1 MIGTLPSKPV
11 QYSLPRLP
19 AIPKADAGTLP
30 VHMALKRACVT
41 RFVESGWISIGAAI
55 LPAIQ
60 RLRLDDTLYFN
71 RGTWR
76 VELCWLNKGY
86 PHYRL
91 YWMPKRHY
99 LFGLADIRLD
109 NAEGVGL
116 NSEGEIEVRVRC
128 GADIGRAPR
137 LKDVQLHLAAYCA
150 AFGATPETLV
160 LVKGDART
168 KLDADTSRVYRLFK
182 VKG

>member
-19 AIPKADAGTLP
+19 AIPQADASALP
-30 VHMALKRACVT
+30 PVMALKRACVT
-41 RFVESGWISIGAAI
+41 RFVESGWLSIGTSI
-55 LPAIQ
+55 VPAIQ

-71 RGTWR
+71 GGLWR
-76 VELCWLNKGY
+76 VELVCLASGY
-86 PHYRL
+86 PHYRV

-109 NAEGVGL
+109 NAEK
-116 NSEGEIEVRVRC
+116 SFEKVRY
-128 GADIGRAPR
+128 ASDIGRSPQ
-137 LKDVQLHLAAYCA
+137 LKLVQRHLAAYVA
-150 AFGATPETLV
+150 AFGAAPDDLV

-168 KLDADTSRVYRLFK
+168 PLNADTSRVYRLFK
-182 VKG
+182 AKL

>member
-1 MIGTLPSKPV
+1 MIGTLPPATPV
-11 QYSLPRLP
+11 QYSLPRPL
-19 AIPKADAGTLP
+19 AMKADASALP

-41 RFVESGWISIGAAI
+41 RFVESGWLSIGASI

-60 RLRLDDTLYFN
+60 RLRLDDTLYFGG
-71 RGTWR
+71 GTWR
-76 VELCWLNKGY
+76 VELVCLASGY

-109 NAEGVGL
+109 NAEK
-116 NSEGEIEVRVRC
+116 SVRKVLY
-128 GADIGRAPR
+128 ASDIGRSPHLR
-137 LKDVQLHLAAYCA
+137 TVQQHLAAYIA
-150 AFGATPETLV
+150 AFGAAPDDVV

-168 KLDADTSRVYRLFK
+168 KLCADTSRVYRLFK
-182 VKG
+182 VRG

>member
-1 MIGTLPSKPV
+1 MIGTLPPTTPV
-11 QYSLPRLP
+11 QYTLPRLP
-19 AIPKADAGTLP
+19 PVPKADASALP

-41 RFVESGWISIGAAI
+41 RFVESGWLSIGTSI

-76 VELCWLNKGY
+76 IELVCLASGY

-109 NAEGVGL
+109 NAEK
-116 NSEGEIEVRVRC
+116 SIEKVRY
-128 GADIGRAPR
+128 ASDIGRSPH
-137 LKDVQLHLAAYCA
+137 LKLVQRHLAAYVA
-150 AFGATPETLV
+150 AFGAVESDLV

-168 KLDADTSRVYRLFK
+168 PLNADTSRVKRLFK
-182 VKG
+182 VRG

>member
-1 MIGTLPSKPV
+1 MIGTLPPATPV

-55 LPAIQ
+55 LPVVQ
-60 RLRLDDTLYFN
+60 RLRLDDVLYFN

-76 VELCWLNKGY
+76 VELVCLASGY

-109 NAEGVGL
+109 NAEK
-116 NSEGEIEVRVRC
+116 SFEKVRY
-128 GADIGRAPR
+128 ASDIGRSPQ
-137 LKDVQLHLAAYCA
+137 LFSVQRHLAAYVA
-150 AFGATPETLV
+150 AFGATPDDVV